1 MNVDLQSFMDILGVE
16 YTLFE
21 NGMIG
26 TTIGSGE
33 KGAPTF
39 PLAVFTWTAG
49 NENEYVRL
57 VITPY
62 LEQPERGYSS
72 ELSDTVLMINNEVP
86 VLKFMFDDMGDLA
99 LAMDLRVE
107 EFSEQT
113 FRRSLDLIGAYAD
126 YYLQQLAILQ
136 E

>member
-1 MNVDLQSFMDILGVE
+1 MDVLGVE

-33 KGAPTF
+33 KGAPAF
-39 PLAVFTWTAG
+39 PLAIFTWTAG
-49 NENEYVRL
+49 NGNEYVRL
-57 VITPY
+57 VVTPY

-99 LAMDLRVE
+99 LAMDLKVE
-107 EFSEQT
+107 GFNEQI
-113 FRRSLDLIGAYAD
+113 FRQSLDLIGAYAD
-126 YYLQQLAILQ
+126 YYLQQLSILQ